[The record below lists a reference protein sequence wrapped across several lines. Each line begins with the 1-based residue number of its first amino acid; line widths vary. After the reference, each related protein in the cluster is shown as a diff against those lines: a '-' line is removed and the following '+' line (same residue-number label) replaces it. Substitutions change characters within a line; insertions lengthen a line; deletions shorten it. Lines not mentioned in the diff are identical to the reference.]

1 MGGFISRESKRF
13 VDVSL
18 SFEPN
23 PITKDLSTINNER
36 AINNSL
42 KNLMMIAVSEVP
54 FNADIGSGVSSYLF
68 EIVDEVTAEVLQQEI
83 QRVIQFSEPRV
94 ELVSPLNA
102 RSINGDVNYS
112 INGTQGLDNRQ
123 FDTISE
129 GQQTANQFAPVRVE
143 SRPDQNAFSVSIT
156 YKIVG
161 YEQIFTFNQLLEPT
175 R

>member
-1 MGGFISRESKRF
+1 MSIFIGRDSKRF

-23 PITKDLSTINNER
+23 PITRDLPTINNER

-54 FNADIGSGVSSYLF
+54 FNADIGSGVGSYLF
-68 EIVDEVTAEVLQQEI
+68 EHVDEVTAEVLQQEI
-83 QRVIQFSEPRV
+83 QRVIVFSEPRV
-94 ELVSPLNA
+94 ELVSPLDA
-102 RSINGDVNYS
+102 QSIDGNMNYS
-112 INGTQGLDNRQ
+112 ISGTQGLDNRD
-123 FDTISE
+123 FAPISS
-129 GQQTANQFAPVRVE
+129 GQQFANQFAPVRVE
-143 SRPDQNAFSVSIT
+143 SRPDQNMFSVNIT

>member
-1 MGGFISRESKRF
+1 MSIFISRESKRF

-23 PITKDLSTINNER
+23 PITKDLATINNER

-42 KNLMMIAVSEVP
+42 KNLMMIAASEVP
-54 FNADIGSGVSSYLF
+54 FNADIGSGVASYLF
-68 EIVDEVTAEVLQQEI
+68 ENVDEVTAELLQQEI
-83 QRVIQFSEPRV
+83 QRVIVFSEPRV

-102 RSINGDVNYS
+102 ESINGGMNYAIS
-112 INGTQGLDNRQ
+112 GTQGLDNRA
-123 FDTISE
+123 FSPISE
-129 GQQTANQFAPVRVE
+129 GQGFANQFSSVRVE
-143 SRPDQNAFSVSIT
+143 SRPDQNMFSVNIT

-161 YEQIFTFNQLLEPT
+161 YEQIYTFNQLLEPT

>member
-1 MGGFISRESKRF
+1 MALFITRDSKRF

-23 PITKDLSTINNER
+23 PITGDLTTLTNER

-54 FNADIGSGVSSYLF
+54 FNADIGSGVRDYLF
-68 EIVDEVTAEVLQQEI
+68 EIIDEATAEVLQQEI
-83 QRVIQFSEPRV
+83 ERVITFSEPRV
-94 ELVSPLNA
+94 ELVSPLGEA
-102 RSINGDVNYS
+102 AMDNYS
-112 INGTQGLDNRQ
+112 EFVKGDQFGVDNPDFNPLDTGNSS
-123 FDTISE
+123 FTHN
-129 GQQTANQFAPVRVE
+129 AAVVVE
-143 SRPDQNAFSVSIT
+143 SKPDQNAFEVKIT

-161 YEQIFTFNQLLEPT
+161 YEQVITFNQLLEPT